1 MSKEKRKSVFNIA
14 VVGLSGTEQ
23 IKGESG
29 VGKSCLCNRFVREE
43 ADNYYPDHTSVLSQS
58 DFGGRVVNNDHF
70 LFWGDVTKKDDSGI
84 DYKFNVIEQTEFIDD
99 QSYQPHRSSSNQLYV
114 KRCAQTKISSAEK
127 MMYICTDQLA
137 IESDFDVKLMPEGKV
152 VIDGFI
158 LCFDVSFVKYRTID
172 DQVRF
177 VQNVYHYLAKT
188 KKPILFALTKC
199 DEALNPFVAEAMKF
213 AASCG
218 GKRSSGIPVV
228 ETSASENINVTQ
240 AFLNLAQLIDKSR
253 SKSKIA
259 SFEDAAQ
266 VRKELLKDAKK
277 KLETLLAH
285 TVVKYDE
292 SWTTARKT
300 LENELDYQRFVD
312 LEGKNAASKIFRK
325 HVNRLRDE
333 YRSELQSKY
342 LHYLPRALKLILPNV
357 VSLRPTW
364 NDTLL
369 LMSKNPKFDSWIVS
383 LDSINSDTGG
393 RPVVPWYE
401 HKHINSLEDRRI
413 PYELLLTLEAEQI
426 FRFHR
431 QELEVVQRRCEV
443 KDKFREM
450 LAHSPQV
457 TPGREWDEV
466 AKFFKQN
473 NFFNE
478 ISENELS
485 TIYEQ
490 FQTEITEKAKENFQ
504 ELLWEK
510 LDIFASNNNGTHMD
524 IQGIASCHDALKED
538 PRYIAMAKL
547 PKQRDEIL
555 NRHIS
560 ETLYPP
566 VDTWGSECLG
576 KVLQVKR
583 DLKSGKHQNSFIPS
597 PSLRWQLKE
606 GSDSLNVVLLG
617 ADGLSH
623 ELANE
628 ITVHSSDDEYT
639 LDGCIHQLRLRSI
652 DGNVRLLSNSFKTS
666 SFSPHGCIAVYS
678 SMESLRYI
686 EKSLENTVMSLPDQA
701 EAPPFQGLP
710 VSILL
715 ASYSNSEKEVH
726 KLRDAGERL
735 ASRIGCPFIDVLPPE
750 YAYNRRFH
758 ESQIRLAMR
767 SLIEGIKERA
777 GSGRNSTVDPD
788 QSGGVGV
795 DGTLSPDLRIIM
807 CTRKGD
813 LSAAEIALFPLL
825 NHTSFRDCPPKDTE
839 EEDDDAELP
848 DSVVIETYLGNRRRR
863 IAVTLTSYQ
872 SARHLLS
879 KGHPLH
885 GFILV
890 YDTMRKSSFSILKV
904 FANNTASAYP
914 LLLLC
919 VSPNEERPPAAAFFQ
934 QNKIARQLVV
944 DGNTLADKLQAKFV
958 SASSKHRHQPQVYST
973 FFKDAWEHKEDT
985 EAIHRISRVVVES
998 NDDVKEDE
1006 REENGT
1012 GSSTPRSSASERKS
1026 FGGEYKTSYEVP
1038 YVDSDI
1044 APPNSLHFNVSSQS
1058 TYTES
1063 PSTCD
1068 ADRATPSSTWS
1079 IGSDDYRP
1087 ETPRASPTAGLI
1099 DNEMNPA
1106 YDNCEPYTKKTS
1118 QPSHLYPNNSTNAPG
1133 KLNPDLLNRVAAG
1146 IKKQPVRQALLLR
1159 QQSLSD
1165 TLAPEPS
1172 HEPPYMTVHDPT
1184 KVGFRVLPPGYE
1196 QGKQNES
1203 KADESSEKSNHLP
1216 RSSAITSSISHKW
1229 QPKSMKRSLKTS
1241 DIESPT
1247 ATTPPT
1253 IRSSRHSTADVLS
1266 QSYNAP
1272 KNDDTVSLGRG
1283 FTSSQ
1288 EDLLH
1293 PSPSVLSS
1301 SSVVKG
1307 LLERSSHT
1315 PKDEK
1320 LWRKEEKRRKEEE
1333 KKKEKEQRIR
1343 YKEKQKQNQ
1352 STRHPPN
1359 SVAIGNKHNVSD
1371 YFNKNLDEIIQGLN
1385 HMVPLF
1391 VEKCVQFLET
1401 YGLSTEGLYRIPAN
1415 AKERENLIRRFDED
1429 NTIEFNATEV
1439 SVSTITGSLTWF
1451 FSQRNL
1457 PDPLI
1462 PYHLHDEL
1470 EEAVGMPDASL
1481 KVCSVRGVIR
1491 KLPYANYATFKYLC
1505 THLRTVSD
1513 NEAENKMSSE
1523 NLAICW
1529 WPTLFRPEVDLSLNS
1544 AAVAGMT
1551 KICFRD
1557 VLLACIN
1564 QYAFIFYGKQEV

>member
-1 MSKEKRKSVFNIA
+1 CDAMSKEKRKSVFNIA

-369 LMSKNPKFDSWIVS
+369 LMSKNPKFDRCSYS
-383 LDSINSDTGG
+383 TLQL
-393 RPVVPWYE
+393 VPWYE

-538 PRYIAMAKL
+538 PSRYIAMAKL

-807 CTRKGD
+807 CTSVGD

-985 EAIHRISRVVVES
+985 EAIHS

-1012 GSSTPRSSASERKS
+1012 GSSTPRSSASERK
-1026 FGGEYKTSYEVP
+1026 FKVG
-1038 YVDSDI
+1038 SDDYR
-1044 APPNSLHFNVSSQS
+1044 P
-1058 TYTES
+1058 E
-1063 PSTCD
+1063 
-1068 ADRATPSSTWS
+1068 TPRFKV
-1079 IGSDDYRP
+1079 GSDDYRP

-1099 DNEMNPA
+1099 DNEFQMNPA

-1196 QGKQNES
+1196 QAKPLFKIQ
-1203 KADESSEKSNHLP
+1203 
-1216 RSSAITSSISHKW
+1216 
-1229 QPKSMKRSLKTS
+1229 
-1241 DIESPT
+1241 
-1247 ATTPPT
+1247 
-1253 IRSSRHSTADVLS
+1253 
-1266 QSYNAP
+1266 QSYIIC
-1272 KNDDTVSLGRG
+1272 TQVSLGRG

-1333 KKKEKEQRIR
+1333 KKKVKTRILAPKLGWQGGQAYPKNLGTALIILKKEKEQRIR